1 VKANLHIQVKQRNG
15 VSGLANC
22 YFSPPFKVMN
32 ITEDKLN
39 NPLHLILMSSS
50 PGILDEDDYELKIDI
65 EENCALQLHT
75 QSYQR
80 LFNMTK
86 GARQLTEVNLQT
98 GASFIYL
105 PHPAVPHEN
114 SIFTSANKIFLSNH
128 CNLAWSEILTCGRKL
143 TGEVFQFSKYHNC
156 TQVFID
162 NKLIIKENLLV
173 QPSLVHPDLTG
184 QMEGFTHQASLI
196 FLNEALPV
204 NEVSNTVY
212 DFLSLQGEI
221 TFGVSTAPVNGL
233 LVRILGYKA
242 EQLYDCIKAIAALIS
257 DEVTKIDHLKIPT

>member
-1 VKANLHIQVKQRNG
+1 
-15 VSGLANC
+15 
-22 YFSPPFKVMN
+22 MN
-32 ITEDKLN
+32 ITEDKLS
-39 NPLHLILMSSS
+39 NPLHLMLMSSS
-50 PGILDEDDYELKIDI
+50 PGVLDEDDYELKIDI
-65 EENCALQLHT
+65 EENCSLQLHT

-86 GARQLTEVNLQT
+86 GAKQLMEVNLQT

-114 SIFTSANKIFLSNH
+114 SIFTSISKIYLSNH
-128 CNLAWSEILTCGRKL
+128 CRLVWAEILTCGRKL

-156 TQVFID
+156 TEIFI
-162 NKLIIKENLLV
+162 NKKLVIKENLLV

-196 FLNEALPV
+196 FLNEELPV
-204 NEVSNTVY
+204 TEVSDTVY
-212 DFLSLQGEI
+212 DFLSLQEEI
-221 TFGVSTAPVNGL
+221 AFGVSAAPVNGL

-242 EQLYDCIKAIAALIS
+242 EQLYNCIKSIAALIS
-257 DEVTKIDHLKIPT
+257 DKVKKIDHLKIPA

>member
-1 VKANLHIQVKQRNG
+1 
-15 VSGLANC
+15 
-22 YFSPPFKVMN
+22 MN

-39 NPLHLILMSSS
+39 NPLHLMLMSSS
-50 PGILDEDDYELKIDI
+50 PGVLDEDEYELKIDI
-65 EENCALQLHT
+65 EENCSLQLHT

-80 LFNMTK
+80 LFTMTK
-86 GARQLTEVNLQT
+86 GARQLMEVNLQK

-114 SIFTSANKIFLSNH
+114 SIFTATNKIYLSSH
-128 CNLAWSEILTCGRKL
+128 CNLVLGEILTCGRKL

-156 TQVFID
+156 TEVFIN
-162 NKLIIKENLLV
+162 NKLVIKENLLV
-173 QPSLVHPDLTG
+173 QPSLIHPDLTG

-204 NEVSNTVY
+204 NEVSNIVY
-212 DFLSLQGEI
+212 DFLSLQDEI
-221 TFGVSTAPVNGL
+221 AFGVSAAPVNGL

-257 DEVTKIDHLKIPT
+257 AEVTKIDHLKIPA